1 MEMER
6 GSALSAVSIKSVSR
20 LCRCPAQH
28 FPQLTPYSVFANQSP
43 VILPMNEKKMK
54 TEITP
59 TS

>member
-6 GSALSAVSIKSVSR
+6 GSALSAVSIKSVNC

-43 VILPMNEKKMK
+43 VILSMNEKN
-54 TEITP
+54 EN
-59 TS
+59 